1 MPLDL
6 TINNSADQ
14 ADLRFGKKQSCA
26 PNIYHSTI
34 TADDL
39 LAQTLNRTQLYMRQ
53 DEKPAYD
60 QAPKVTDILRSKSVN
75 ETYGKPELDT
85 TVATS

>member
-1 MPLDL
+1 M
-6 TINNSADQ
+6 
-14 ADLRFGKKQSCA
+14 
-26 PNIYHSTI
+26 YHSTI

-60 QAPKVTDILRSKSVN
+60 QAPKVADILRSKSVN
-75 ETYGKPELDT
+75 ETYGRPELDT
-85 TVATS
+85 TVATL